1 MHEHMMCLWRLSLMY
16 AGEERAMTKETAM
29 GVSPQKN
36 KFINK
41 QANNLVEKLP
51 FHDIHTYIYK
61 FINKQE

>member
-1 MHEHMMCLWRLSLMY
+1 MSVAVEFDVCWGRK
-16 AGEERAMTKETAM
+16 GNDKETAM